1 MAHYVISD
9 LHGEQ
14 DRFHR
19 LLEIINLKED
29 DTLYIIGDVIDR
41 GPQGIPLLQ
50 EIRAMKNACL
60 LLGNHEYIML
70 DYFRPDAGEAEIRR
84 WNRNGNAPTLQG
96 WAKLRPEEQDSL
108 LDYLR
113 SLPSHLSL
121 DLDCGKFYLVH
132 GFYGENVHDDVWLR
146 PTPASENP
154 LYCRRM
160 IIGHTKV
167 SSLGREK
174 EEKEAYLRQLEEQGR
189 HLTIRHLP
197 GFIDIDCG
205 CGYFDLPMRRLA
217 CLRLEDFAEFYA

>member
-14 DRFHR
+14 DRFYR
-19 LLEIINLKED
+19 LLEIINFKKE

-41 GPQGIPLLQ
+41 GPKGIELLQ
-50 EIRAMKNACL
+50 DIRQRNNVQL
-60 LLGNHEYIML
+60 LLGNHEYMML
-70 DYFRPDAGEAEIRR
+70 DYLHPDADDVKIRR
-84 WNRNGNAPTLQG
+84 WNRNGNEPTLRG
-96 WAKLRPEEQDSL
+96 WSALNPEEQQDL
-108 LDYLR
+108 LAYLR

-121 DLDCGKFYLVH
+121 DLDCGAFYLVH

-174 EEKEAYLRQLEEQGR
+174 AEKEAYLAQLEQEGK
-189 HLTIRHLP
+189 HLRIRHLP

-205 CGYFDLPMRRLA
+205 CGYFDMPMRRLA

>member
-19 LLEIINLKED
+19 LLKTINFSAQ
-29 DTLYIIGDVIDR
+29 DTLYIIGDVVDR
-41 GPQGIPLLQ
+41 GPHGIELLQ
-50 EIRAMKNACL
+50 EIRKSENIQL
-60 LLGNHEYIML
+60 LLGNHEHMMIH
-70 DYFRPDAGEAEIRR
+70 YFHPDATELEIRR
-84 WNRNGNAPTLQG
+84 WNRNGNEPTLEG
-96 WAKLRPEEQDSL
+96 WNKLDDDQQQKL
-108 LDYLR
+108 LEYLR

-154 LYCRRM
+154 LLNRRL

-174 EEKEAYLRQLEEQGR
+174 EEKEAYLAQLVEQGQ
-189 HLTIRHLP
+189 HLHIRHLP

-205 CGYFDLPMRRLA
+205 CGYFDMPMRRLA

>member
-9 LHGEQ
+9 LHGER

-19 LLEIINLKED
+19 LLKMIGLKAE
-29 DTLYIIGDVIDR
+29 DTLYVIGDVIDR
-41 GPQGIPLLQ
+41 GPDGIPLLQ
-50 EIRAMKNACL
+50 ELLSMKNVQL
-60 LLGNHEYIML
+60 LLGNHEYMML
-70 DYFRPDAGEAEIRR
+70 DYFHPDADEIKIRR
-84 WNRNGNAPTLQG
+84 WNRNGNESTLAG
-96 WAKLRPEEQDSL
+96 WASLTPSEQKEL
-108 LDYLR
+108 LDAL
-113 SLPSHLSL
+113 SALPSHLPL

-154 LYCRRM
+154 LPGRRM

-174 EEKEAYLRQLEEQGR
+174 EEKEAYLADLERCGK
-189 HLTIRHLP
+189 HLHIRHLP

-205 CGYFDLPMRRLA
+205 CGYFDMPMRCLA
-217 CLRLEDFAEFYA
+217 CLRQEDFAEFYA